1 MPLSFPA
8 MAHNDYQIIQ
18 NNNMLPI
25 VLLIKNKKP
34 GIWKNPTLLSG
45 ILDTA
50 ELIWCEYSYL
60 AENAVKLR
68 LWQYY
73 RDKNCEK
80 LVATASRHESVYN
93 RTDEPSVTFHER
105 GGTTVRVMDFCSNK
119 NRERSNPFRCGK
131 SGQFRYFPFH
141 QATAGLPKDHACF
154 GYVLVNADITPSLR
168 YQPFGRK
175 E

>member
-1 MPLSFPA
+1 MNLQRRKA
-8 MAHNDYQIIQ
+8 QTR
-18 NNNMLPI
+18 
-25 VLLIKNKKP
+25 K
-34 GIWKNPTLLSG
+34 
-45 ILDTA
+45 
-50 ELIWCEYSYL
+50 
-60 AENAVKLR
+60 
-68 LWQYY
+68 
-73 RDKNCEK
+73 K

-154 GYVLVNADITPSLR
+154 GYVLVNADITPPLR
-168 YQPFGRK
+168 YQPFLEAKQLPDGMGDI
-175 E
+175 